1 MTLTKDSVAQA
12 SWTVAIGAAVISA
25 PFVVIGTYQFISNVA
40 ATALFGPRR

>member
-1 MTLTKDSVAQA
+1 MKLAKDSVAQA
-12 SWTVAIGAAVISA
+12 FCTVAIGAAVKSA